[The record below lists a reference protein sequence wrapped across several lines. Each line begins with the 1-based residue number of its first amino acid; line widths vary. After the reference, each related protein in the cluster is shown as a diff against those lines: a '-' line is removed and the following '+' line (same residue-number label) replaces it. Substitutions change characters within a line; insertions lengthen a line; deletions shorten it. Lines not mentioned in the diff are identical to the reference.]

1 MGRGFC
7 DDRQNAAPDCV
18 RPALT
23 AGLRLMSSQMAIS
36 GEPALE
42 CRPSSLFV
50 SDGRGVSS
58 DRQPAI
64 LGGSKGAAVASGVRC
79 RAYGVRTA
87 A

>member
-1 MGRGFC
+1 VGFANATTPPRIAS
-7 DDRQNAAPDCV
+7 DLADRRV
-18 RPALT
+18 RS
-23 AGLRLMSSQMAIS
+23 MSSQMAIS
-36 GEPALE
+36 GEAALE
-42 CRPSSLFV
+42 RRPRSLLV

-64 LGGSKGAAVASGVRC
+64 LGRSQGAAVASGVRC